1 MGATS
6 VVPIFYGGEA
16 MILASGSPRRRRLLE
31 ELGIEVHV
39 MPQDVDESRHAGEP
53 PERLVER
60 LARLK
65 ADSCL
70 ADPVVRDGGQTVL
83 AADTIV
89 WDSDGDVLG
98 KPRDAAEAHHML
110 RALSGRESRVS
121 TGVCVARADGSG
133 DVTRRSFVETTRVL
147 FWDLSDAQIDAYVR
161 SGEPMDKAGAYGI
174 QGRGRLLVRA
184 IEGDYSNVVGLPVSR
199 LVRELGD
206 AFPEGRGLLERAL
219 SGDIGGTAGDGGETK

>member
-1 MGATS
+1 MGATL

-39 MPQDVDESRHAGEP
+39 MPQDVDETRREGEP

-70 ADPVVRDGGQTVL
+70 GDPAVRGGGQTVL

-98 KPRDAAEAHHML
+98 KPRDAEEAHRML

-121 TGVCVARADGSG
+121 TGVCLARVDGGG

-147 FWDLSDAQIDAYVR
+147 FWDLTDNEIDAYVR

-184 IEGDYSNVVGLPVSR
+184 IMGDYSNVVGLPVSR
-199 LVRELGD
+199 LVRELD
-206 AFPEGRGLLERAL
+206 ESFPEGQGLLQAAL
-219 SGDIGGTAGDGGETK
+219 LGGAGGTTDDGGETE

>member
-39 MPQDVDESRHAGEP
+39 MPQDVDESRNAGEP

-98 KPRDAAEAHHML
+98 KPRDAAEAHRML

-219 SGDIGGTAGDGGETK
+219 SGDMGGTAGDGGETK